1 MNKKSNDFD
10 AFICQSSSSPLLYAR
25 TSRRKAFLILES
37 IRALF

>member
-1 MNKKSNDFD
+1 MNKASNDFD
-10 AFICQSSSSPLLYAR
+10 TPLLYAR